1 MGPRLL
7 MLDDNEGQ
15 IAGAPAMT
23 RLRQLAEVTVL
34 DRPLADGDLDGLTEV
49 EVLLAIRERT
59 RLDRRL
65 LDRLPRLELVLQT
78 GGHAYHVDEETATG
92 RGIVVALG
100 RRARMPSASV
110 PELTFGLMLAVLRR
124 IHPLASQLAAG
135 GWPEALGGTL
145 AGRTL
150 GVLGRRARMPSA
162 SVPELTFGLMLAVL
176 RRIHP
181 LASQLAAGD
190 WPEAMGGTLA
200 GRTLGVLG
208 LGRHGRPVARIAAA
222 FGMPVLAW
230 DRDPGRD
237 YPDDEPVAERL
248 PLDDLLE
255 RSDVV
260 SVHLKLSPASTG
272 LLDAGR
278 LARMRPGAIL
288 INTARGAIVDESAL
302 VAALADGRLGGAG
315 LDVFSTEPLP
325 ADHPLR
331 TAPNVVLT
339 PHIGWKVAEV
349 FAEWA
354 EIAADQLAA
363 WLAGRLPAS
372 EVLNPAAAQ
381 IPRDRLGG
389 LARE

>member
-7 MLDDNEGQ
+7 VLDDKEGQ
-15 IAGAPAMT
+15 IAGAPAMA
-23 RLRQLAEVTVL
+23 RLRRLAEVTVL
-34 DRPLADGDLDGLTEV
+34 DRPLTDGDLDGLTEV
-49 EVLLAIRERT
+49 QVLLAIRERT
-59 RLDRRL
+59 QLDRRFL
-65 LDRLPRLELVLQT
+65 ARLPRLELILQT
-78 GGHAYHVDEETATG
+78 GGHAYHVDEEAATG

-100 RRARMPSASV
+100 RRARMPAASV

-124 IHPLASQLAAG
+124 IHPLAGQLAG
-135 GWPEALGGTL
+135 GE
-145 AGRTL
+145 
-150 GVLGRRARMPSA
+150 
-162 SVPELTFGLMLAVL
+162 
-176 RRIHP
+176 
-181 LASQLAAGD
+181 

-222 FGMPVLAW
+222 FGMLVLAW
-230 DRDPGRD
+230 GRDPGRD
-237 YPDDEPVAERL
+237 YPDDEWVHQRL
-248 PLDDLLE
+248 PLDDLLD

-288 INTARGAIVDESAL
+288 VNTARGAIVDEPAL

-315 LDVFSTEPLP
+315 LDVFSAEPLP

-363 WLAGRLPAS
+363 WLAGRLPAG

-381 IPRDRLGG
+381 VPRDRLGG
-389 LARE
+389 LERA

>member
-7 MLDDNEGQ
+7 VLDDYEGQ

-23 RLRQLAEVTVL
+23 RLRELAQVTVL
-34 DRPLADGDLDGLTEV
+34 DRPLADGDLDALTEV
-49 EVLLAIRERT
+49 QVLLAIRERT
-59 RLDRRL
+59 QLDRQL

-124 IHPLASQLAAG
+124 IHPLAGQLAAG
-135 GWPEALGGTL
+135 N
-145 AGRTL
+145 
-150 GVLGRRARMPSA
+150 
-162 SVPELTFGLMLAVL
+162 
-176 RRIHP
+176 
-181 LASQLAAGD
+181 

-222 FGMPVLAW
+222 FGMLVLAW

-260 SVHLKLSPASTG
+260 SVHLKLSSESDG

-288 INTARGAIVDESAL
+288 INTARGAIVDEQAL
-302 VAALADGRLGGAG
+302 VAALAAGRLAGAG
-315 LDVFSTEPLP
+315 LDVFTTEPLP

-331 TAPNVVLT
+331 AAPNVVLT

-354 EIAADQLAA
+354 EIAAEQLAA
-363 WLAGRLPAS
+363 WLAGRLPAG

-381 IPRDRLGG
+381 VSRDRLGG
-389 LARE
+389 LERE